1 MREIT
6 GSDYYLGGL
15 YTPGAVLIQP
25 ADYIRAF
32 AAGLGSRI
40 ELHENSPVVELA
52 REAGLWRARTPR
64 GSVTAPKVI
73 LGGQRAG
80 AGLRAFPAAG

>member
-1 MREIT
+1 MPREMREIT

-32 AAGLGSRI
+32 AAGLGSQI
-40 ELHENSPVVELA
+40 DLFENSPVVEL
-52 REAGLWRARTPR
+52 T
-64 GSVTAPKVI
+64 
-73 LGGQRAG
+73 RAG
-80 AGLRAFPAAG
+80 RRVDGAHAAEAR